1 MKKIKTIKKGIA
13 IALSIMLAVTVL
25 PTGFGV
31 PEVQAASEVLYVG
44 NVRVTEANASDVL
57 GNKTVS
63 YQASTHTLTLNG
75 ANLTTPMN
83 HSNYI
88 YGIRYEGMGQTLNL
102 VLNGTNTISTGN
114 VTGAKECYGIYLSV
128 DDTLKISG
136 TGTLQITAG
145 TATDESMGIRTGR
158 LKIEEGKVKATSGK
172 VTTYDSTGI
181 CCEKGLEATGGS
193 LTGKGNEAPGFS
205 YGIRTKAEAFKIS
218 GGGITGIGGAINS
231 SGKLQSYGI
240 YTGTTTFIEGG
251 TVTATGGSAVDAST
265 IARSY
270 GFWCYADL
278 YISDGKLTA
287 AGGTLNGSGYSYGI
301 SSQGKLHLTGGEEV
315 ILKGESRAYDN
326 SNISVNPSQLGKD
339 GCSLITSAGTDA
351 AHAVTVSK
359 LTDNVLTVNP
369 YVRITAKMDITL
381 VGTTNG
387 SYTITPNQTKAVAK
401 GTKITINPVPN
412 EKYRLEKITVK
423 SYDGTKQ
430 QTLTGTSFT
439 MPGYPVIINV
449 TFEKIPCTHKM
460 GAWYGNK
467 NGHERSCTLCYNYLE
482 KGAHRDKNG
491 DGKCDICNYALN
503 SGNTNSSTNP
513 SNPNTSMQEKK
524 PYVKLNVSSI
534 TLQVKKSTSVVKIK
548 SKYPTNDKVRSYK
561 SSNSKV
567 ATVDKK
573 GKVTAKKTGKATI
586 TVTMK
591 SGAKAKYT
599 VKIQKGKV
607 TTKSLKLNKSKCTLK
622 KGKTFTIK
630 VTRNPITATEKI
642 TYSSS
647 DKKVATV
654 DKKGKITAK
663 KKGKATITVKA
674 SNGKKAS
681 CKVTVK
687 LK

>member
-1 MKKIKTIKKGIA
+1 MGRATTIKKRIA
-13 IALSIMLAVTVL
+13 IALSIILAVTVL
-25 PTGFGV
+25 PTGFGI
-31 PEVQAASEVLYVG
+31 PKVQAAGEMLYVG
-44 NVRVTEANASDVL
+44 NVRVTEANASDIL
-57 GNKTVS
+57 GDRTVS

-83 HSNYI
+83 DSNYI
-88 YGIRYEGMGQTLNL
+88 YGIRYEGAGQTLNL
-102 VLNGTNTISTGN
+102 VLNGKNTITTGN

-136 TGTLQITAG
+136 TGTLKVTAG
-145 TATDESMGIRTGR
+145 SAANDSMGIRTGT
-158 LKIEEGKVKATSGK
+158 LKMEQGSVEATAGKAA
-172 VTTYDSTGI
+172 TYDSTGI

-193 LTGKGNEAPGFS
+193 LTGKGDEAVGSS
-205 YGIRTKAEAFKIS
+205 YGIRTKAEAFKSS
-218 GGGITGIGGAINS
+218 GGAITGIGGAINS
-231 SGKLQSYGI
+231 SGKPLSYGI
-240 YTGTTTFIEGG
+240 HTGTTTWIEGG
-251 TVTATGGSAVDAST
+251 TVTATGGSAADAGA

-287 AGGTLNGSGYSYGI
+287 AGGTINGSGYSYGL
-301 SSQGKLHLTGGEEV
+301 SGQGKLHLTGGEEV
-315 ILKGESRAYDN
+315 ILKGESCAYDN

-351 AHAVTVSK
+351 EQADTVSE
-359 LTDNVLTVNP
+359 LTDAVLTANR
-369 YVRITAKMDITL
+369 YVHITAKMDITL
-381 VGTTNG
+381 ASTTNG

-401 GTKITINPVPN
+401 GTKITVNPVPN
-412 EKYRLEKITVK
+412 TNYRLEKITVK

-449 TFEKIPCTHKM
+449 TFAKIPCTHKM
-460 GAWYGNK
+460 GAWHGDK
-467 NGHERSCTLCYNYLE
+467 NGHERSCTRCYSYLE
-482 KGAHRDKNG
+482 KEAHSDKNG

-503 SGNTNSSTNP
+503 SGNTDSSTNP
-513 SNPNTSMQEKK
+513 KNPNTSTQEEK
-524 PYVKLNVSSI
+524 PYVKLNVSTI

-548 SKYPTNDKVRSYK
+548 SKYPTNDTVRSYK
-561 SSNSKV
+561 SSNTKV

-599 VKIQKGKV
+599 VKVQKGKV

-647 DKKVATV
+647 NKKIATV

-663 KKGKATITVKA
+663 KKGKATITVKT
-674 SNGKKAS
+674 SNGKKAT

-687 LK
+687 

>member
-1 MKKIKTIKKGIA
+1 MERATTIKKGIA
-13 IALSIMLAVTVL
+13 IVMNMMLAVTVL
-25 PTGFGV
+25 STGFGV
-31 PEVQAASEVLYVG
+31 QKVQAAGEMLYVG

-63 YQASTHTLTLNG
+63 YQASTHTLTFNG

-83 HSNYI
+83 DSNYI
-88 YGIRYEGMGQTLNL
+88 YGIRYEGAGQTLNL
-102 VLNGTNTISTGN
+102 VLNGKNTITTGN

-136 TGTLQITAG
+136 TGTLKVTAG
-145 TATDESMGIRTGR
+145 NATDESMGILTGS
-158 LKIEEGKVKATSGK
+158 LKMEQGSVEATAGKAKG
-172 VTTYDSTGI
+172 STGI

-193 LTGKGNEAPGFS
+193 LTGKGDEAEGSS
-205 YGIRTKAEAFKIS
+205 YGIRTKAEAFKSS
-218 GGGITGIGGAINS
+218 GGAITGIGGAINS
-231 SGKLQSYGI
+231 SGKPLSYGI
-240 YTGTTTFIEGG
+240 YTETTTFIEGG
-251 TVTATGGSAVDAST
+251 TVTATGGSAADVSTTAS
-265 IARSY
+265 SY
-270 GFWCYADL
+270 GFWCYADMH
-278 YISDGKLTA
+278 ISDGKLTA
-287 AGGTLNGSGYSYGI
+287 AGGTLNSSRNSYGI
-301 SSQGKLHLTGGEEV
+301 SSQGKLYLTGGEEV
-315 ILKGESRAYDN
+315 ILKGESCAYEN

-351 AHAVTVSK
+351 AHADTVSE
-359 LTDNVLTVNP
+359 LTDAVLTANR
-369 YVRITAKMDITL
+369 YVHITAKMDITL
-381 VGTTNG
+381 AGTTNG
-387 SYTITPNQTKAVAK
+387 SYTITPDQTKAVAK
-401 GTKITINPVPN
+401 GTKITVNPVPN
-412 EKYRLEKITVK
+412 ANYRLEKITVK

-430 QTLTGTSFT
+430 QTLNGTSFT

-460 GAWYGNK
+460 GAWHGDK
-467 NGHERSCTLCYNYLE
+467 NGHERSCTLCYSYLE
-482 KGAHRDKNG
+482 KGSHSDKNG

-503 SGNTNSSTNP
+503 SGNTDSSTNP
-513 SNPNTSMQEKK
+513 KNPNTSTQEEK
-524 PYVKLNVSSI
+524 PYVKLNVSTI

-548 SKYPTNDKVRSYK
+548 SKYPTNDTVRSYK
-561 SSNSKV
+561 SSNTKV

-599 VKIQKGKV
+599 VKVQKGKV

-647 DKKVATV
+647 NKKIATV

-663 KKGKATITVKA
+663 KKGKATITVKT
-674 SNGKKAS
+674 SNGKKAT

-687 LK
+687 

>member
-1 MKKIKTIKKGIA
+1 MGSVKTIKKGIA
-13 IALSIMLAVTVL
+13 IALSMMLAVTVL

-31 PEVQAASEVLYVG
+31 PKVQAAGEMLYVG

-83 HSNYI
+83 DSNSNYI
-88 YGIRYEGMGQTLNL
+88 YGIRYKGAGQTLNL
-102 VLNGTNTISTGN
+102 VLNGTNTITTGN

-136 TGTLQITAG
+136 TGTLKVTAG
-145 TATDESMGIRTGR
+145 NATDESMGILTGS
-158 LKIEEGKVKATSGK
+158 LKMEQGSVEATAGKAKG
-172 VTTYDSTGI
+172 STGI

-193 LTGKGNEAPGFS
+193 LTGKGDEAEGSS
-205 YGIRTKAEAFKIS
+205 YGIRTKAEAFKSS
-218 GGGITGIGGAINS
+218 GGAITGIGGAINS
-231 SGKLQSYGI
+231 SGKPLSYGI
-240 YTGTTTFIEGG
+240 YTETTTFIEGG
-251 TVTATGGSAVDAST
+251 TVTATGGSAADVSTTAS
-265 IARSY
+265 SY
-270 GFWCYADL
+270 GFWCYADMH
-278 YISDGKLTA
+278 ISDGKLTA
-287 AGGTLNGSGYSYGI
+287 AGGTLNSSRNSYGI
-301 SSQGKLHLTGGEEV
+301 SSQGKLYLTGGEEV
-315 ILKGESRAYDN
+315 ILKGESCAYEN

-351 AHAVTVSK
+351 AHADTVSE
-359 LTDNVLTVNP
+359 LTDAVLTANR
-369 YVRITAKMDITL
+369 YVHITAKMDITL
-381 VGTTNG
+381 AGTTNG
-387 SYTITPNQTKAVAK
+387 SYTITPDQTKAVAK
-401 GTKITINPVPN
+401 GTKITVNPVPN
-412 EKYRLEKITVK
+412 ANYRLEKITVK

-430 QTLTGTSFT
+430 QTLNGTSFT

-460 GAWYGNK
+460 GAWHGDK
-467 NGHERSCTLCYNYLE
+467 NGHERSCTLCYSYLE
-482 KGAHRDKNG
+482 KGSHSDKNG

-503 SGNTNSSTNP
+503 SGNTDSSTNP
-513 SNPNTSMQEKK
+513 KNPNTSTQEEK
-524 PYVKLNVSSI
+524 PYVKLNVSTI

-561 SSNSKV
+561 SSNTKV

-573 GKVTAKKTGKATI
+573 GKVTANKTGKSTI

-599 VKIQKGKV
+599 VKVQKGKV
-607 TTKSLKLNKSKCTLK
+607 TTKSLKLNKGKCTLK
-622 KGKTFTIK
+622 KGKTLTIK
-630 VTRNPITATEKI
+630 VTRDPITATEKI

-647 DKKVATV
+647 NKKVATV
-654 DKKGKITAK
+654 DKNGKITAK
-663 KKGKATITVKA
+663 KKGKSTITVKT
-674 SNGKKAS
+674 SNGKKAT

-687 LK
+687 

>member
-1 MKKIKTIKKGIA
+1 MGRATTIKKRIA
-13 IALSIMLAVTVL
+13 IALSIILAVTVL
-25 PTGFGV
+25 PTGFGI
-31 PEVQAASEVLYVG
+31 PKVQAAGEMLYVG
-44 NVRVTEANASDVL
+44 NVRVTEANASDIL
-57 GNKTVS
+57 GDRTVS

-83 HSNYI
+83 DSNSNYI
-88 YGIRYEGMGQTLNL
+88 YGIRYKGAGQTLNL
-102 VLNGTNTISTGN
+102 VLNGTNTITTGN

-136 TGTLQITAG
+136 TGTLKVTAG
-145 TATDESMGIRTGR
+145 NATDESMGILTGS
-158 LKIEEGKVKATSGK
+158 LKMEQGSVEATAGKAKG
-172 VTTYDSTGI
+172 STGI

-193 LTGKGNEAPGFS
+193 LTGKGDEAEGSS
-205 YGIRTKAEAFKIS
+205 YGIRTKAEAFKSS
-218 GGGITGIGGAINS
+218 GGAITGIGGAINS
-231 SGKLQSYGI
+231 SGKPLSYGI
-240 YTGTTTFIEGG
+240 YTETTTFIEGG
-251 TVTATGGSAVDAST
+251 TVTATGGSAADVSTTAS
-265 IARSY
+265 SY
-270 GFWCYADL
+270 GFWCYADMH
-278 YISDGKLTA
+278 ISDGKLTA
-287 AGGTLNGSGYSYGI
+287 AGGTLNSSRNSYGI
-301 SSQGKLHLTGGEEV
+301 SSQGKLYLTGGEEV
-315 ILKGESRAYDN
+315 ILKGESCAYEN

-351 AHAVTVSK
+351 AHADTVSE
-359 LTDNVLTVNP
+359 LTDAVLTANR
-369 YVRITAKMDITL
+369 YVHITAKMDITL
-381 VGTTNG
+381 AGTTNG
-387 SYTITPNQTKAVAK
+387 SYTITPDQTKAVAK
-401 GTKITINPVPN
+401 GTKITVNPVPN
-412 EKYRLEKITVK
+412 ANYRLEKITVK

-430 QTLTGTSFT
+430 QTLNGTSFT

-460 GAWYGNK
+460 GAWHGDK
-467 NGHERSCTLCYNYLE
+467 NGHERSCTLCYSYLE
-482 KGAHRDKNG
+482 KGSHSDKNG

-503 SGNTNSSTNP
+503 SGNTDSSTNP
-513 SNPNTSMQEKK
+513 KNPSTSTQEEK
-524 PYVKLNVSSI
+524 PYVKLNVSTI

-548 SKYPTNDKVRSYK
+548 SKYPTNDTVRSYK
-561 SSNSKV
+561 SSNTKV

-599 VKIQKGKV
+599 VKVQKGKV

-647 DKKVATV
+647 NKKIATV

-663 KKGKATITVKA
+663 KKGKATITVKT
-674 SNGKKAS
+674 SNGKKAT

-687 LK
+687 

>member
-1 MKKIKTIKKGIA
+1 MGRATTIKKRIA
-13 IALSIMLAVTVL
+13 IALSIILVVTVL
-25 PTGFGV
+25 PTGFGI
-31 PEVQAASEVLYVG
+31 PKVQAAGEMLYVG
-44 NVRVTEANASDVL
+44 NVQVTEANASDVL

-75 ANLTTPMN
+75 ADLTTSLN
-83 HSNYI
+83 DSNYI
-88 YGIRYEGMGQTLNL
+88 YGIRYEGAGQTLNL
-102 VLNGTNTISTGN
+102 VLNGTSTITTGN
-114 VTGAKECYGIYLSV
+114 VTGAEECYGIYLSMN
-128 DDTLKISG
+128 DTLKISG
-136 TGTLQITAG
+136 TGTLKVTAG
-145 TATDESMGIRTGR
+145 SAMNNSMGIRTGG
-158 LKIEEGKVKATSGK
+158 LKIEQGSVEATAGKAA
-172 VTTYDSTGI
+172 TYDSTGI

-193 LTGKGNEAPGFS
+193 LTGKGGDAPGSS
-205 YGIRTKAEAFKIS
+205 YGIRTKAEAFKSS
-218 GGGITGIGGAINS
+218 GGAITGIGGAINS
-231 SGKLQSYGI
+231 SGKPRSYGI
-240 YTGTTTFIEGG
+240 YTETTTWIEGG
-251 TVTATGGSAVDAST
+251 TVTATGGNIVSAGTTAG
-265 IARSY
+265 SY

-287 AGGTLNGSGYSYGI
+287 SSGTLNGSGAGYGL

-315 ILKGESRAYDN
+315 ILKGESCAYDN

-351 AHAVTVSK
+351 EQADIVSE
-359 LTDNVLTVNP
+359 LTDAVLTANR
-369 YVRITAKMDITL
+369 YVHITAKMDITL
-381 VGTTNG
+381 AGTTNG
-387 SYTITPNQTKAVAK
+387 SYTITPDQTKAVAK
-401 GTKITINPVPN
+401 GTKITVNPVPN
-412 EKYRLEKITVK
+412 ANYRLEKITVK

-430 QTLTGTSFT
+430 QTLNGTNFT

-449 TFEKIPCTHKM
+449 TFAKIPCTHQM
-460 GAWYGNK
+460 GAWHGDK
-467 NGHERSCTLCYNYLE
+467 NGHERSCTRCYSYLE
-482 KGAHRDKNG
+482 KEAHSDKNG

-503 SGNTNSSTNP
+503 SGNTDSSTNP
-513 SNPNTSMQEKK
+513 KNPNTSTQEEK
-524 PYVKLNVSSI
+524 PYVKLNVSTI

-548 SKYPTNDKVRSYK
+548 SKYPTNDTVRSYK
-561 SSNSKV
+561 SSNTKV

-599 VKIQKGKV
+599 VKVQKGKV

-647 DKKVATV
+647 NKKIATV

-663 KKGKATITVKA
+663 KKGKATITVKT
-674 SNGKKAS
+674 SNGKKAT

-687 LK
+687 

>member
-1 MKKIKTIKKGIA
+1 MERATTIKKGIA
-13 IALSIMLAVTVL
+13 IVMSMMLAVTVL

-31 PEVQAASEVLYVG
+31 QKVQAAGEMLYVG

-83 HSNYI
+83 DSNYI
-88 YGIRYEGMGQTLNL
+88 YGIRYEGAGQTLNL
-102 VLNGTNTISTGN
+102 VLNGKNTITTGN

-136 TGTLQITAG
+136 TGTLKVTAG
-145 TATDESMGIRTGR
+145 SAANDSMGIRTGGLR
-158 LKIEEGKVKATSGK
+158 IEQGSVEAIAGKAT
-172 VTTYDSTGI
+172 TYGSTGI

-193 LTGKGNEAPGFS
+193 LIGKGGDAPGSS

-218 GGGITGIGGAINS
+218 GGSVTGIGGTINS
-231 SGKLQSYGI
+231 SGKPLSYGI
-240 YTGTTTFIEGG
+240 HTGTTTWIEGG
-251 TVTATGGSAVDAST
+251 TVTATGGSAAGASA
-265 IARSY
+265 IARSC

-287 AGGTLNGSGYSYGI
+287 AGGTINGSGYSYGI
-301 SSQGKLHLTGGEEV
+301 SSPGKLHLTGGEEV

-326 SNISVNPSQLGKD
+326 SNISNNPSQLGKD

-351 AHAVTVSK
+351 AHAVTVNE
-359 LTDNVLTVNP
+359 LTDEVLTANP
-369 YVRITAKMDITL
+369 YVKITAKMDITL
-381 VGTTNG
+381 ASTTNG

-401 GTKITINPVPN
+401 GTKITVNPVPN
-412 EKYRLEKITVK
+412 TNYRLEKITVK

-460 GAWYGNK
+460 GAWHGDK

-482 KGAHRDKNG
+482 KGSHSDKNG

-513 SNPNTSMQEKK
+513 SNPNTSTQEEK
-524 PYVKLNVSSI
+524 PYVKLNVSTI

-548 SKYPTNDKVRSYK
+548 SKYPTNDTVRSYK
-561 SSNSKV
+561 SSNTKV

-599 VKIQKGKV
+599 VKVQKGKV

-647 DKKVATV
+647 NKKIATV

-663 KKGKATITVKA
+663 KKGKATITVKT
-674 SNGKKAS
+674 SNGKKAT

-687 LK
+687 